1 MNAIIC
7 DRCRSI
13 AAIGDED
20 KEVLMV
26 RIFNSTQIIAVN
38 KEYHLCTRCK
48 KDFDK
53 FMKNITVEV
62 KDHARDNEV

>member
-7 DRCRSI
+7 DRCRRI
-13 AAIGDED
+13 VTAGDED
-20 KEVLMV
+20 KDVSVLRVSNTKDIMRV
-26 RIFNSTQIIAVN
+26 
-38 KEYHLCTRCK
+38 KEFHLCTRCTE
-48 KDFDK
+48 DFDN